1 MFDYFK
7 DMFKYYFAYNTPKRE
22 THPEY
27 ITHSVPT
34 HSVPTHSVPT
44 HSIPVNTEPKKE
56 ETQFKKNDGYKN
68 INTNKI
74 LDVIFSPIDI

>member
-7 DMFKYYFAYNTPKRE
+7 DLFKYYFAYNTPKRE
-22 THPEY
+22 TRHEC

-34 HSVPTHSVPT
+34 RSM
-44 HSIPVNTEPKKE
+44 PVNTEPKKE

-74 LDVIFSPIDI
+74 LDVIFSPLDI

>member
-7 DMFKYYFAYNTPKRE
+7 DLFKYYFAYNTPKRE
-22 THPEY
+22 TQPEY
-27 ITHSVPT
+27 I
-34 HSVPTHSVPT
+34 THSVPT

-74 LDVIFSPIDI
+74 LDVIFNPIDI

>member
-7 DMFKYYFAYNTPKRE
+7 DLFQYYFTYNTPKRE
-22 THPEY
+22 TRHEC
-27 ITHSVPT
+27 IT

-74 LDVIFSPIDI
+74 LDVIFNPVDI